1 MNWQEAVFLVI
12 LLGAVALV
20 VIGSR
25 H

>member
-25 H
+25 R